1 MVRPFKIF
9 YRFASLGFVATR
21 MQAVDFFWLTTYN
34 RWATEIYNQAIEAL
48 FKLFASVKNLTG
60 LKICMAQLELKNVS
74 VKFGGLLALSSLSF
88 TIGGGKIVGLIGPN
102 GAGKTTVFNVLTGVY
117 QASEGDVTFNGET
130 LLGKRPYVIFE
141 KGIARTFQ
149 NIRLFSA
156 MTAIENAMVAR
167 HCRSKKGIVGA
178 ILRTGSQKKEEAY
191 IQEKALEALK
201 FMGVDQYADTVASN
215 LPYGLQR
222 RLEIARAIASEPQV
236 LLLDEPAAGMNPA
249 ESSELMKDISR
260 ISQLGIDVLLVE
272 HDMKVVMGVCDHIVC
287 VDHGV
292 KIAEGDSH
300 EIQNNPKVIE
310 AYLGQP
316 ANQ

>member
-1 MVRPFKIF
+1 
-9 YRFASLGFVATR
+9 
-21 MQAVDFFWLTTYN
+21 
-34 RWATEIYNQAIEAL
+34 
-48 FKLFASVKNLTG
+48 
-60 LKICMAQLELKNVS
+60 MAQLELKNIS
-74 VKFGGLLALSSLSF
+74 VRFGGLLALSDLSF
-88 TIGGGKIVGLIGPN
+88 TIGKGRIVGLIGPN

-117 QASEGDVTFNGET
+117 QASEGDVIFDGENI
-130 LLGKRPYVIFE
+130 LGNRPYVIFK

-167 HCRSKKGIVGA
+167 HCRTRKGIVGS
-178 ILRTGSQKKEEAY
+178 ILRTPSQKREEAW
-191 IQEKALEALK
+191 IKEKALEALV
-201 FMGVDQYADTVASN
+201 FMGVGKYADTVASN

-222 RLEIARAIASEPQV
+222 RLEIARAIASEPKV
-236 LLLDEPAAGMNPA
+236 LLLDEPAAGMNPS
-249 ESSELMKDISR
+249 ESSELMKDIAR
-260 ISQLGIDVLLVE
+260 IKDLGIDVLLVE

-292 KIAEGDSH
+292 KIAEGNSQ

-316 ANQ
+316 ANP

>member
-1 MVRPFKIF
+1 
-9 YRFASLGFVATR
+9 
-21 MQAVDFFWLTTYN
+21 
-34 RWATEIYNQAIEAL
+34 
-48 FKLFASVKNLTG
+48 
-60 LKICMAQLELKNVS
+60 MAQLELKNIGVR
-74 VKFGGLLALSSLSF
+74 FGGLHALSKLSF
-88 TIGGGKIVGLIGPN
+88 TIGQGKIVGLIGPN

-117 QASEGDVTFNGET
+117 KASEGEVLFDGKSI
-130 LLGKRPYVIFE
+130 LGMRPHQIFK

-156 MTAIENAMVAR
+156 MTAVENAMVAR
-167 HCRSKKGIVGA
+167 HCRSGKGIFGS

-191 IQEKALEALK
+191 IKEKALEALT
-201 FMGVDQYADTVASN
+201 FMGVGQYADDVASN

-222 RLEIARAIASEPQV
+222 RLEIARAIASEPKV
-236 LLLDEPAAGMNPA
+236 LLLDEPAAGMNPS

-260 ISQLGIDVLLVE
+260 ISELGIDVLLVE

-287 VDHGV
+287 VDHGI
-292 KIAEGDSH
+292 KIAEGDSQ

-316 ANQ
+316 AKQ

>member
-1 MVRPFKIF
+1 
-9 YRFASLGFVATR
+9 
-21 MQAVDFFWLTTYN
+21 
-34 RWATEIYNQAIEAL
+34 
-48 FKLFASVKNLTG
+48 
-60 LKICMAQLELKNVS
+60 MAGLELKNIS
-74 VKFGGLLALSSLSF
+74 VRFGGLLALSSLSF
-88 TIGGGKIVGLIGPN
+88 TIGNGRVVGLIGPN

-117 QASEGDVTFNGET
+117 KASEADVIFNGESI
-130 LLGKRPYVIFE
+130 LGKRPYVIFG

-156 MTAIENAMVAR
+156 MTAVENAMVAR
-167 HCRSKKGIVGA
+167 HCRSGKGIIGS
-178 ILRTGSQKKEEAY
+178 ILRTPSQRREEAE
-191 IQEKALEALK
+191 IREKAMDALR
-201 FMGVDQYADTVASN
+201 FMGVDEYADSVASN

-236 LLLDEPAAGMNPA
+236 MLLDEPAAGMNPA
-249 ESSELMKDISR
+249 ESSKLMHDIARIKD
-260 ISQLGIDVLLVE
+260 LGIDVLLVE

-292 KIAEGDSH
+292 KIAEGSPSD
-300 EIQNNPKVIE
+300 IQNDPKVIE